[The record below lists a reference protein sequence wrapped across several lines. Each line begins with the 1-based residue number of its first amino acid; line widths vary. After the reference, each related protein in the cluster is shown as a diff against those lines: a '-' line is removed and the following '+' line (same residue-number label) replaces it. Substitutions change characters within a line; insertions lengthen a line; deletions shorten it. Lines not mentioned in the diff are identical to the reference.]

1 MLDLAELIQNS
12 LKYEKGYPIKIN
24 WKGFSI
30 KLKFLPLEFLLPNG
44 SPGVYYTPNNLIA
57 TYKGY
62 CFYVYPEKKL
72 SHIIFA
78 HELGHALFYSL
89 MTPENESLLYRY
101 WIFSPVQE
109 FIAWVLGLS
118 WVADVRKVSFALLKN
133 EYKEFIIFCLDR
145 FGKNFSQ
152 YAYEKLSYLHIN
164 DVVNSLKNFDEL
176 ANVFNGK

>member
-1 MLDLAELIQNS
+1 MLDLVELIQNS
-12 LKYEKGYPIKIN
+12 LKYEKGYSVKIN

-57 TYKGY
+57 VYKRY
-62 CFYVYPEKKL
+62 RFYVHPEKKL

-109 FIAWVLGLS
+109 VIAWTLGLS
-118 WVADVRKVSFALLKN
+118 WLSDVQKVSFEEVKDK
-133 EYKEFIIFCLDR
+133 YKDFIIYCLSKWGKVYSGLAFDKMR
-145 FGKNFSQ
+145 YLHVNDVINSLEIFNDLAKNFT
-152 YAYEKLSYLHIN
+152 
-164 DVVNSLKNFDEL
+164 
-176 ANVFNGK
+176 GK